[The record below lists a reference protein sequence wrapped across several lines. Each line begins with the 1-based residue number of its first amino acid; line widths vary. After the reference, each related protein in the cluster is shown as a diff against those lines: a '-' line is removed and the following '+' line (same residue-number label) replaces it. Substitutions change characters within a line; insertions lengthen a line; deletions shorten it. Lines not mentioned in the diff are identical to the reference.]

1 MSTQINIGKKIAIL
15 DEGSSITTDVSQ
27 INFTGTGITAT
38 ASGNN
43 VTVNVTGSSGVWG
56 ISNASG
62 VYTYYATLTLAMAA
76 AVAGNTVE
84 LFADVTEATSASP
97 NLKPGVVINGNG
109 HTYIHTSTT
118 GDTFTLTT
126 SGQYKIINLN
136 IKRTV
141 TTPTAAVI
149 FGNTTAPFFQEYN
162 VVLNGSYVEYTWTTS
177 TGAISLCASTNS
189 CTYHFEGLNAV
200 SNGSGYMLSCYG
212 TIRNCRLENTSTGGC
227 ITTTNVGSTNTLED
241 LHLKTVSGAC
251 LFMNYGSNSIRNS
264 TAITTSGNAIA
275 GQSGASAYDCYA
287 FSNTG
292 RAFSGVSAFGCTGQ
306 TSTGNAYYQCNTYNC
321 SGRST
326 TGYTIVPFFNLSDNY
341 NGSFYSSGAS
351 VAYSTSYT
359 TNFYNS
365 SIITDSGTAIV
376 AGNAY
381 SAIPTYINNFIKA
394 GAAANFCI
402 STGAITV
409 RYSGNQFS
417 TATTPVTPATIQ
429 GITNTSDN
437 QGNILI

>member
-1 MSTQINIGKKIAIL
+1 MSTQIQIAPK
-15 DEGSSITTDVSQ
+15 
-27 INFTGTGITAT
+27 T
-38 ASGNN
+38 ASGI
-43 VTVNVTGSSGVWG
+43 WG
-56 ISNASG
+56 IADANGTYA
-62 VYTYYATLTLAMAA
+62 YYATLTLAMAA
-76 AVAGNTVE
+76 AVSGNTVE

-149 FGNTTAPFFQEYN
+149 FGNTTAPFYQEYN
-162 VVLNGSYVEYTWTTS
+162 VILNGSYVEYTWTTS

-227 ITTTNVGSTNTLED
+227 ITTTNVGSTNTLEN

-251 LFMNYGSNSIRNS
+251 LFMNYGGNSIRNS

-287 FSNTG
+287 VSSTG
-292 RAFSGVSAFGCTGQ
+292 KSFSGVNAYNCTGQ
-306 TSTGNAYYQCNTYNC
+306 TDTGNAYYQCNTYNC

-326 TGYTIVPFFNLSDNY
+326 TGYTVVPFFSAAKNY

-351 VAYSTSYT
+351 VGYSTLYCID
-359 TNFYNS
+359 FYNS
-365 SIITDSGTAIV
+365 SVITDSTSNAIV
-376 AGNAY
+376 SGNAY
-381 SAIPTYINNFIKA
+381 GTIPTYINNYIQV
-394 GAAANFCI
+394 GTAAAYCI
-402 STGAITV
+402 SSPGNNI
-409 RYSGNQFS
+409 RYSGNQFANS
-417 TATTPVTPATIQ
+417 TTPVNPTTIQ
-429 GITNTSDN
+429 VITNTSDN
-437 QGNILI
+437 QGNLLVY